1 MSLDKAALLDKA
13 RNCLDQ
19 EIAAIKATAEHLDDS
34 FVATIETIQETI
46 LDGKKLIFTGVG
58 KNVAI
63 GEKLAGTFNSTGVPA
78 CFLDP
83 SQALHGNLG
92 VCTEGDLA
100 LLISNSGQT
109 EELIQMLPLI
119 KRLGLKTILITSKA
133 DSDLAANSDLV
144 LLYRVDEE
152 ACPLNLAPTASTTA
166 AMALGDALAMVY
178 LDVRGFTREDFAK
191 LHPAGSLGKSLLL
204 LVSEIMRT
212 GERFASL
219 PETSTVQD
227 CIMSMTK
234 VKCGTLALTNTGTG
248 KLIGVFTDGDLRRA
262 AVKGDDFLHK
272 PVTEYMTRDPKVI
285 SDNAL
290 AVDAL
295 RILEKSLIDD
305 LVVVD
310 DNLCPIGIIDGQ
322 DLPKLKI
329 V

>member
-1 MSLDKAALLDKA
+1 MSLDKATLLDKA
-13 RNCLDQ
+13 RNCLGQ

-34 FVATIETIQETI
+34 FVATIEAIQETV
-46 LDGKKLIFTGVG
+46 LDGNKLIFTGVG

-63 GEKLAGTFNSTGVPA
+63 GLKLTGTFNSTGVPA

-83 SQALHGNLG
+83 SQALHGDLG

-100 LLISNSGQT
+100 ILISNSGQT
-109 EELIQMLPLI
+109 EELIQMLPLL
-119 KRLGLKTILITSKA
+119 KRLGLKTVLLTSKT

-144 LLYRVDEE
+144 LQYRADQE

-178 LDVRGFTREDFAK
+178 LDLRGFTREDFAK

-204 LVSEIMRT
+204 LVKEIMRT

-219 PETSTVQD
+219 PVTSSVQD
-227 CIMSMTK
+227 CIMAMTK
-234 VKCGTLALTNTGTG
+234 VKCGTLALTDSENG
-248 KLIGVFTDGDLRRA
+248 KLIAVFTDGDLRRA
-262 AVKGDDFLHK
+262 AVKSNDFLNK
-272 PVTEYMTRDPKVI
+272 PVSDYMTRDPKVI

-310 DNLCPIGIIDGQ
+310 DNQRPVGIIDGQ

>member
-34 FVATIETIQETI
+34 FVATIEAIQETV

-83 SQALHGNLG
+83 GQALHGNLG

-204 LVSEIMRT
+204 LVSEIMRS

-234 VKCGTLALTNTGTG
+234 VKCGTLALINTETG

-272 PVTEYMTRDPKVI
+272 PVTEYMTRNPKVI

-310 DNLCPIGIIDGQ
+310 DNQRPVGIIDGQ